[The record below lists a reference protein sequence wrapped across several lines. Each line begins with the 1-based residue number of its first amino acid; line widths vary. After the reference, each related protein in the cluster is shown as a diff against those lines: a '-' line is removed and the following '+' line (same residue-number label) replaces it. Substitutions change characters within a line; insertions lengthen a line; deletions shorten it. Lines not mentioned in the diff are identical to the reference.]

1 MSQSVTAVLVHGA
14 WANAACWS
22 KVIPL
27 LQAGG
32 LSSVAVPL
40 PLTSLE
46 DDAAAVNRALA
57 LIDGPVVLVG
67 HSYGGVVAT
76 ATGNDSKVQSLV
88 FVAAFAPD
96 EGESA
101 GSLGASADPA
111 PLGAEI
117 RPDSQGFLKLTRTG
131 VDKSF
136 GQDLTE
142 DERLVAFVT
151 QGPTAAKA
159 LGDVVSTPA
168 WKSKPSWYVVAEQD
182 GAIQPSLQNRMAD
195 RAKSQKTSVASS
207 HLVMLSHAAKVSDA
221 ILAAAK

>member
-22 KVIPL
+22 KVIPF

-32 LSSVAVPL
+32 VSTVAVQM

-46 DDAAAVNRALA
+46 DDAATVKRALA

-67 HSYGGVVAT
+67 HSYGGVVVT

-88 FVAAFAPD
+88 YVAAFAPD

-101 GSLGASADPA
+101 GALGASADPA
-111 PLGAEI
+111 PLGAEV
-117 RPDSQGFLKLTRTG
+117 RPDSQGFLKLTRKG
-131 VDKSF
+131 IDESF

-151 QGPTAAKA
+151 QGPTSAQA
-159 LGDVVSTPA
+159 LGDVVSAPA
-168 WKSKPSWYVVAEQD
+168 WKTKPSWYVVAEQD
-182 GAIQPSLQNRMAD
+182 GAIQPSLQHRMAD
-195 RAKSQKTSVASS
+195 RAKSQKALVDSS
-207 HLVMLSHAAKVSDA
+207 HLVMLSHATKVSDA
-221 ILAAAK
+221 ILAAAR